1 VHVLLTGTGGARG
14 WPQDGCWCAS
24 CMRARSAGVRR
35 APGQVRV
42 DGLLEFGATE
52 LMTSPTATAGTAA
65 SASPAHRITPLPGG
79 IEVTS
84 PDGSRLLLAAGPA
97 QVPEPPPGSA
107 PYDIALLDL
116 LASPA
121 QLGHLRAAG
130 FVSEQTIVVAMYCDH
145 RISSE
150 QELARRCQL
159 WGVAAGHD
167 GQLVSSRDPAR
178 PEVAGSAASGISP
191 SGLASPHRTLII
203 GGGRS
208 GKSTEAELRLAGEP
222 SVTYLA
228 AGPWAA
234 VAAGSGSGEPGS
246 WIGPDG
252 EPDAEWAGR
261 VARHRARRPPDW
273 RTVEG
278 LDIAGLLRQET
289 GALLIDG
296 IGTWLAAVMDEVGV
310 WAGDTQ
316 AAEILQGRID
326 ELIDAWRQAS
336 ALVVAVS
343 DQVGSGLVPAYPS
356 GRAFRDQLG
365 WLNQRLAA
373 ESEVVLLTVAG
384 RVTTLPG

>member
-1 VHVLLTGTGGARG
+1 
-14 WPQDGCWCAS
+14 
-24 CMRARSAGVRR
+24 MR
-35 APGQVRV
+35 Q
-42 DGLLEFGATE
+42 
-52 LMTSPTATAGTAA
+52 LMTDPTATARTAA
-65 SASPAHRITPLPGG
+65 SASPAHRVTPLPGG

-84 PDGSRLLLAAGPA
+84 PDGGRLLLAAGPG
-97 QVPEPPPGSA
+97 QVPEPAPGSA

-130 FVSEQTIVVAMYCDH
+130 LISQQTSVVAMYCDH

-159 WGVAAGHD
+159 WGVAVGHD
-167 GQLVSSRDPAR
+167 GQLISSRDPAS
-178 PEVAGSAASGISP
+178 PAPSCSAVA
-191 SGLASPHRTLII
+191 SGLARPHRTLII
-203 GGGRS
+203 GGARS

-234 VAAGSGSGEPGS
+234 VAAGSGSGQPGS
-246 WIGPDG
+246 WTGPDG
-252 EPDAEWAGR
+252 QPDAEWAGR
-261 VARHRARRPPDW
+261 VARHRARRPPGW
-273 RTVEG
+273 RTIES
-278 LDIAGLLRQET
+278 LDIASVLRQET

-296 IGTWLAAVMDEVGV
+296 IGTWLAGVMDEVGM
-310 WAGDTQ
+310 WEGDTR
-316 AAEILQGRID
+316 AARIVQGRID
-326 ELIDAWRQAS
+326 EVIDAWRQTS
-336 ALVVAVS
+336 ALLVAVS

-373 ESEVVLLTVAG
+373 ESEVALLTVAG

>member
-1 VHVLLTGTGGARG
+1 VHVLLTGTGGADG
-14 WPQDGCWCAS
+14 WPHDGCRCAS

-35 APGQVRV
+35 APGHVRV
-42 DGLLEFGATE
+42 DGLLEFGVRE
-52 LMTSPTATAGTAA
+52 LMTNPTATAGTAA
-65 SASPAHRITPLPGG
+65 SASSAHRITPLPGG

-84 PDGSRLLLAAGPA
+84 RDGGRLLLAAGPG
-97 QVPEPPPGSA
+97 QVPEPAPGSA

-116 LASPA
+116 LASPF

-130 FVSEQTIVVAMYCDH
+130 FVSGQTIVVAMHCDH

-159 WGVAAGHD
+159 WGVAVGHD
-167 GQLVSSRDPAR
+167 GQLISSRDPAR
-178 PEVAGSAASGISP
+178 LAATGSAASGVSP
-191 SGLASPHRTLII
+191 SGLARPHRTLII
-203 GGGRS
+203 GGARS

-234 VAAGSGSGEPGS
+234 VAAGPRSGQPGS
-246 WIGPDG
+246 WSGPDG
-252 EPDAEWAGR
+252 QPDAEWARR
-261 VARHRARRPPDW
+261 VARHRARRPLDW
-273 RTVEG
+273 RTVES
-278 LDIAGLLRQET
+278 LDIAGLLGQET

-296 IGTWLAAVMDEVGV
+296 IGTWLAGVMDEVGV
-310 WAGDTQ
+310 WAGDAR

-326 ELIDAWRQAS
+326 ELIDAWRQTS
-336 ALVVAVS
+336 ALLVAVS
-343 DQVGSGLVPAYPS
+343 DQVGSGLVPAYLS

>member
-1 VHVLLTGTGGARG
+1 VL
-14 WPQDGCWCAS
+14 DF
-24 CMRARSAGVRR
+24 GVR
-35 APGQVRV
+35 Q
-42 DGLLEFGATE
+42 
-52 LMTSPTATAGTAA
+52 LMTDPTATAGTAA
-65 SASPAHRITPLPGG
+65 SASPAHRIAPLPGG

-84 PDGSRLLLAAGPA
+84 PDGGRLLLAAGPA
-97 QVPEPPPGSA
+97 QVPEPAPGSA

-130 FVSEQTIVVAMYCDH
+130 LVSEQTIVVAMYCDH

-167 GQLVSSRDPAR
+167 GQLISSRDPNSPTASWSA
-178 PEVAGSAASGISP
+178 VA
-191 SGLASPHRTLII
+191 SGLARPHRTLII
-203 GGGRS
+203 GGARS

-234 VAAGSGSGEPGS
+234 VAAESGSGQSGS

-252 EPDAEWAGR
+252 QPDAEWAGR

-273 RTVEG
+273 RTIES
-278 LDIAGLLRQET
+278 LDMAGVLRRET

-296 IGTWLAAVMDEVGV
+296 LGTWLAGVMDEVGM
-310 WAGDTQ
+310 WAGDTR
-316 AAEILQGRID
+316 AAGIVQGRID
-326 ELIDAWRQAS
+326 EVIDAWRETS
-336 ALVVAVS
+336 ALLVAVS

-356 GRAFRDQLG
+356 GRTFRDQLG

-373 ESEVVLLTVAG
+373 ESEVALLTVAG

>member
-1 VHVLLTGTGGARG
+1 VDVLLTGTGGADG
-14 WPQDGCWCAS
+14 WPHDGCRCAS
-24 CMRARSAGVRR
+24 CMRARSAGVLR

-42 DGLLEFGATE
+42 DGMLDFGVRQLVTDPA
-52 LMTSPTATAGTAA
+52 ATAGTPA
-65 SASPAHRITPLPGG
+65 SASPAHRVIPLPGG

-84 PDGSRLLLAAGPA
+84 PDGGRLLLAAGPG

-107 PYDIALLDL
+107 PYDIALLDM

-130 FVSEQTIVVAMYCDH
+130 VVSEQTIVVAMYCDH

-159 WGVAAGHD
+159 WGVIVSHD
-167 GQLVSSRDPAR
+167 GQLISSRDPASQT
-178 PEVAGSAASGISP
+178 ASWCAAAP
-191 SGLASPHRTLII
+191 MLARPHRTLII
-203 GGGRS
+203 GGARS

-222 SVTYLA
+222 AVTYLA

-234 VAAGSGSGEPGS
+234 VAAGSESGQPGS

-252 EPDAEWAGR
+252 QPDADWAGR
-261 VARHRARRPPDW
+261 VARHRARRPSDW
-273 RTVEG
+273 RTIES
-278 LDIAGLLRQET
+278 LDLAGVLRRET

-296 IGTWLAAVMDEVGV
+296 IGTWLAGVMDEVGM
-310 WAGDTQ
+310 WTGDTR
-316 AAEILQGRID
+316 AAGIMQGRID
-326 ELIDAWRQAS
+326 EVIDAWRQTS
-336 ALVVAVS
+336 ALLVAVS

-373 ESEVVLLTVAG
+373 ESEVALLTVAG